1 MLQRSEGAEPVLA
14 QGLPAGTYLRY
25 AGFSQAGGVREYRFR
40 RIARGEEPREFI
52 VNADMPLLAKH
63 HVALQ
68 EGPALC
74 LHVLLCQ
81 WAVSGAPAASA
92 PHSLTESDL
101 LAHLASRP
109 ARGKNA

>member
-1 MLQRSEGAEPVLA
+1 MPERTERTEPILA
-14 QGLPAGTYLRY
+14 PGLPAGTYLQY

-52 VNADMPLLAKH
+52 VSAELPLLAKH

-74 LHVLLCQ
+74 LHVLLCH
-81 WAVSGAPAASA
+81 WAASGAPVPA
-92 PHSLTESDL
+92 PRTLTESDL
-101 LAHLASRP
+101 LAHVAGRP
-109 ARGKNA
+109 ARGKSA